1 MEEIIE
7 KVKALPLTEPW
18 VNKPTVNLIVDLLTK
33 WDERN
38 AIVVRAFDD
47 HCEAFLQGTTHSLS
61 SAYGV
66 ATEAFVNE
74 FGFDLWGKVVSMAHE
89 RLAEKMKLQGNISA
103 Q

>member
-18 VNKPTVNLIVDLLTK
+18 VHKATVNLIVDLLTK
-33 WDERN
+33 WDKDN
-38 AIVVRAFDD
+38 AIVVRTIDD
-47 HCEAFLQGTTHSLS
+47 HCEVFLQGTTHSLS

-74 FGFDLWGKVVSMAHE
+74 FGFDLWAKVVSMAHE
-89 RLAEKMKLQGNISA
+89 RLAEKMKLQGDIPV